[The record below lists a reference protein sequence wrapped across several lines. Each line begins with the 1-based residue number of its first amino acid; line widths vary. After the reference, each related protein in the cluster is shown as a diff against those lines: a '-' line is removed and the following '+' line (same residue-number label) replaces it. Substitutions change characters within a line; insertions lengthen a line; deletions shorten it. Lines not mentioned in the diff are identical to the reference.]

1 MNEEQLNSN
10 EPNIQTEAT
19 ETKELVEP
27 EKTEGMETTDSPK
40 KKKPI
45 ALIIAAVV
53 VLIALAAGIGIY
65 NTPANRLSRQ
75 LDLGHK
81 YLENEQYE
89 EAVLA
94 FERAIA
100 IDDRSLEAYAG
111 ALEAYLGKGDQ
122 GETEAFY
129 DRTLTVLSGLDDEFI
144 AQNMDYT
151 VEIYLAADDV
161 YENNPEK
168 AAEVLEDG
176 LVKTGENQEIKDH
189 LIKDYQQTAKEKAA
203 GAAYEEA
210 LTVYD
215 RLLKLDNTN
224 AETISGL
231 CDCLNPYIDVL
242 MENRQY
248 DKIRELADKYKDVAV
263 YVDFASILAKI
274 EELEKIEA
282 ENRAFMQKVYDLMA
296 AEDYEG
302 MHGVD
307 GSEEAAAFVERM
319 ESDRY
324 IYFPEGNA
332 SQSGTAAGV
341 YLFGEGGY
349 YFYYGDVVNGE
360 RKGIG
365 TEFMNRDS
373 GYYIFTGEWDKD
385 APNGEGVV
393 NIIGGMGNGGGGQ
406 YSAVGKGMLVN
417 GLWDGF
423 VEYILTEESSGGDFD
438 LSFTAQNGRPTED
451 RTEEYLADWG
461 WTDELEDGSY
471 VFAYDYHQN
480 TGDAW
485 WWMIEEGNLVGTVG
499 FADVH

>member
-19 ETKELVEP
+19 ETKELTEP
-27 EKTEGMETTDSPK
+27 EKTEGMETADSPK
-40 KKKPI
+40 KKKPT

-129 DRTLTVLSGLDDEFI
+129 DRTLAVLSGLDDEFI

-151 VEIYLAADDV
+151 VEIYFAADEV

-215 RLLKLDNTN
+215 RLLELDNTN

-242 MENRQY
+242 MESRQY
-248 DKIRELADKYKDVAV
+248 DKIRELADKYKDVAAD
-263 YVDFASILAKI
+263 VDFASILAKI

-302 MHGVD
+302 MHEVD
-307 GSEEAAAFVERM
+307 GSEEAVVFVERM
-319 ESDRY
+319 QGDHY
-324 IYFPEGNA
+324 LYFPEGNA
-332 SQSGTAAGV
+332 SQSGTVAGV
-341 YLFGEGGY
+341 YTDGGGGY

-360 RKGIG
+360 RKGTG
-365 TEFMNRDS
+365 TEFLNIPDG
-373 GYYIFTGEWDKD
+373 GYYTFTGEWDTD
-385 APNGEGVV
+385 APNGEGVET
-393 NIIGGMGNGGGGQ
+393 IIGGMGDGEGGQ
-406 YSAVGKGMLVN
+406 YSKVSKGMLIN
-417 GLWDGF
+417 GLWDGS
-423 VEYILTEESSGGDFD
+423 VEAILTDESLGGDYD
-438 LSFTAQNGRPTED
+438 LSFTAQNGIPTED
-451 RTEEYLADWG
+451 RTEAYLSEVWWADDPG
-461 WTDELEDGSY
+461 EGNY
-471 VFAYDYHQN
+471 IYAYDYHS
-480 TGDAW
+480 DVDFVW
-485 WWMIEEGNLVGTVG
+485 WSKIEEEGTVG
-499 FADVH
+499 IYGFVE